1 MTLKGESRR
10 QPSRTQV
17 GLRPKDGHGG
27 ELPELS
33 FSLVGWAPFGINIW
47 NIQITLKTQQQKPK
61 ELDLKTGKRLE

>member
-1 MTLKGESRR
+1 MTLEGESRR

-33 FSLVGWAPFGINIW
+33 FSHVGWALLALIFGIY
-47 NIQITLKTQQQKPK
+47 
-61 ELDLKTGKRLE
+61 R